1 MKQYLLA
8 FLFVIGSISI
18 LPAQRWAQVFEEGGS
33 YLDVKKTFKQEWE
46 GKPYQRS
53 SGYKQFKRLE
63 NFYDP
68 RLYPDYKWPDPMIVW
83 KEMEAAKKAK
93 KNKQSSK
100 SASTS
105 TWTPIGPTSWTDG
118 SGWNAGLGRINVV
131 MVDPNNSNTI
141 YVGAPAGGLWKSTNG
156 GNSWNCLTDNQAV
169 LGVSDME
176 IDPNNSNIIYLA
188 TGDGDASDTYSVG
201 VLKSTNGG
209 TTWTT
214 TGLNFQVTQTRRI
227 RRLIMHPTNSNILF
241 AATTNGLYK
250 TSNGGNSWTLITSN
264 SFQDL
269 AFKPGDPTVVY
280 AVNDEFYKSTNTGNS
295 FTQITSGLPPD
306 NQVNRYKI
314 GVSEDEPSWVYLVC
328 GKQSDST
335 FKGMYRSTN
344 SGNSFTLQANSP
356 NIFGYSPTGSDS
368 AGQSWYDLAIV
379 VDPNDASTMWV
390 GGVNIWKSTDGGVTY
405 TIQTNWT
412 YPNSIGYTHADIHYL
427 NIYNGDLYCGSDGG
441 VFISSDGGDNWTD
454 KSAGLQITQFYRLST
469 SQTNPSLVIGGTQD
483 NGTNL
488 YTGSNNW
495 THVVGADGMECIINP
510 TNANTMFA
518 AIQFGSI
525 RRSTNGGNSFSV
537 VLTPD
542 QVGDNGGWVT
552 PYVLDPNNPNHI
564 YVGYTELY
572 RSTNGGNTFTQ
583 ISNLNN
589 SNTLRVVEVC
599 KANSSVIYLGRGS
612 KVFKSSNGGTSFTNV
627 TGNLPNKTV
636 TSIITD
642 PTDADRIWVSLSGY
656 TSGQKVF
663 FSSTGGSSW
672 TNLST
677 GLPNLPANC
686 LLYREGSSDEI
697 YCGTDVGIY
706 TLSGNSG
713 SWTTFGT
720 GLPNVVVEELEITY
734 SVDKI
739 RAATYGRGMWEA
751 DLPSGCA
758 TDVVA
763 PVITCPNNVPAFFAV
778 GPSSCE
784 VTVTLPVATATD
796 DCTTNPDLSWRYI
809 ETDIAGNP
817 LPGAIYSNYST
828 SSSSTFEVGYY
839 EIDWQAEDESGNSS
853 NCDYQIEIRDD
864 IDPVPNCI
872 NHLAELDANG
882 SVSILQTNVSSGPTD
897 NCGVSQVTVFPN
909 QFDCS
914 DLGTNDVTVLVLDEN
929 GNTAS
934 CTSVVNVIDGLNP
947 TASCIPSLTI
957 GLSNGSA
964 QITPNQIDN
973 GSTDN
978 CSLSSLTLDQT
989 TFDCDDLGS
998 NIVTLNVFDANG
1010 NQSDC
1015 FAQVIVESFAP
1026 VVAVCQNIDVF
1037 INGSGSVDVD
1047 PVQVDGGSAF
1057 DCGNLNFSLDI
1068 SSFDC
1073 LMTGPNDVILTV
1085 DNGLGD
1091 SDDCTAV
1098 INVADQIPPVL
1109 LCSNVTASLDSNG
1122 QLSLE
1127 TSDLD
1132 NGSFDNCDLTLA
1144 IGNSNL
1150 DCSDIGTNTVILTGV
1165 DASGNSSACSSVVT
1179 VVDDLAPTAVCLPN
1193 IDVTL
1198 NPDGTYVMSP
1208 LELDNGSIDN
1218 CSGLTYTLSNAV
1230 FDCDDIGDQSVNL
1243 TVEDVSGNQQSCASL
1258 VTVLDGSVPAMLCS
1272 DITISLDA
1280 TGSATIIP
1288 EDVNGGS
1295 AVSCGDL
1302 SLELSLTDFD
1312 CSLIGVNAVILTGTS
1327 DAGNQSSCNANVQ
1340 VLDNQAPVV
1349 SCNTSLTVNL
1359 DQNGQ
1364 VDILPEDVLDTAS
1377 DNCSSS
1383 MNYTLDVN
1391 AFTCADLGTN
1401 AVTLSASDAAG
1412 NIGTCSGDIIVQDQ
1426 SNPIISCQD
1435 LDIMLLDEEPVSI
1448 LLDALIQSLSDN
1460 CDSNPSATTAD
1471 LHAFGCA
1478 DAGDN
1483 AVLITATD
1491 ASGNSS
1497 DCIANVNVSYD
1508 ASPVAVCN
1516 SDIVAELNGAGVV
1529 NVLPSAVDAGSY
1541 ALCEDELDLTLSQAN
1556 FTCEDIGSNLVQL
1569 FVAGSGGLAS
1579 CNVTIEVVD
1588 LFAPTISCNDLVV
1601 ELGADGTLIVNPE
1614 EIVPGTSDNCS
1625 KTFPVIGNNIFDCS
1639 SIGTNLVIS
1648 TVTDAS
1654 GNFAECTST
1663 IEVLDVTP
1671 PVAICNDISV
1681 LLDEN
1686 GVADIDI
1693 NEIGSLSFDLCGSV
1707 DLQLSN
1713 ESVDCSGLD
1722 VLTIVT
1728 LTVTDESGNETDC
1741 DSEIEVIDSTAP
1753 IVVCQNAE
1761 VYIGAGNIG
1770 VLEPTALVVSTNDN
1784 CSDVNYELSQSEF
1797 DCEDLGNQQVTL
1809 SVFDASNN
1817 VATCTVNIEVLDD
1830 SNPLATC
1837 YSTLDMVLDVTGNVE
1852 ILLNDIYAGDAV
1864 SCNGFEYS
1872 IEPQN
1877 LDCSNLGLATPVIL
1891 TIGDSAGTSSECS
1904 SLVTVTDVSAPVM
1917 LCSDLD
1923 TALTD
1928 GVEVVLY
1935 PELFDAGSYDA
1946 CGPIQYVEF
1955 DSIVLNCSN
1964 IGQTAID
1971 FTVVDAYGNT
1981 NSCEVNLNLSN
1992 NMSPIANCVD
2002 LIVYL
2007 DENGIAQIDSEN
2019 MNNGST
2025 DACGNLDGISLAINI
2040 MEANCDMLGVAVSNE
2055 LTVTDINSGITSA
2068 CISNITVLDEQSPI
2082 VESIPE
2088 VTPFE
2093 IDGSEPEIFNVS
2105 LLNALVEDN
2114 CAVTETLI
2122 RRESGDCE
2130 DSNTYDSF
2138 VYFCPEDEDGLHP
2151 VTFRA
2156 LDESGNATDTLVYVD
2171 LDNLM
2176 VSTSNASSS
2185 SDAVYCSPNP
2195 FFDVTNLY
2203 LDLAQARDLAINL
2216 YSLDGKLIERRAL
2229 SLESGNHVVELE
2241 LSDLPAG
2248 LYYCSLN
2255 TDSWNE
2261 VVKLIKVNQ

>member
-83 KEMEAAKKAK
+83 KEMEAASKAK

-156 GNSWNCLTDNQAV
+156 GNSWSCLTDNQAV

-412 YPNSIGYTHADIHYL
+412 YPNGIGYTHADIHYL

-469 SQTNPSLVIGGTQD
+469 SQTNPSLIIGGTQD

-510 TNANTMFA
+510 VNANTMFA

-583 ISNLNN
+583 LSNLNN

-720 GLPNVVVEELEITY
+720 GLPNVIVEELEITY
-734 SVDKI
+734 SIDKI

-758 TDVVA
+758 TDAVA
-763 PVITCPNNVPAFFAV
+763 PVITCPNNIPAFFAV

-809 ETDIAGNP
+809 ETDVAGNP
-817 LPGAIYSNYST
+817 LPGAVYSNYST
-828 SSSSTFEVGYY
+828 SSSFTFEVGYY

-882 SVSILQTNVSSGPTD
+882 SVSILQIDVSSGPTD
-897 NCGVSQVTVFPN
+897 NCGVNQVTVFPN

-947 TASCIPSLTI
+947 TANCIPSITI
-957 GLSNGSA
+957 GLNNGSA
-964 QITPNQIDN
+964 QITTNQIDN
-973 GSTDN
+973 GSSDN
-978 CSLSSLTLDQT
+978 CSLASLTLDQT

-998 NIVTLNVFDANG
+998 NIVTLTVFDSNG
-1010 NQSDC
+1010 NQADC

-1047 PVQVDGGSAF
+1047 PVQVDGGSTF

-1073 LMTGPNDVILTV
+1073 LMTGPNDVILTI

-1091 SDDCTAV
+1091 SDDCNAV

-1109 LCSNVTASLDSNG
+1109 LCSNVTMSLDSNG
-1122 QLSLE
+1122 QLSLVG
-1127 TSDLD
+1127 SDLD
-1132 NGSFDNCDLTLA
+1132 NGSFDNCDFTLA

-1150 DCSDIGTNTVILTGV
+1150 DCSDIGTNTIILTGV
-1165 DASGNSSACSSVVT
+1165 DASGNSGACSSVVT

-1193 IDVTL
+1193 VDVTL

-1218 CSGLTYTLSNAV
+1218 CSGLTYTLSNSV
-1230 FDCDDIGDQSVNL
+1230 FDCTDIGDQAVNL
-1243 TVEDVSGNQQSCASL
+1243 TVADVSGNEQSCTSL

-1280 TGSATIIP
+1280 SGSATIIP

-1302 SLELSLTDFD
+1302 TLELSLTDFD
-1312 CSLIGVNAVILTGTS
+1312 CSLIGTNAVILTGTS

-1340 VLDNQAPVV
+1340 VLDDQAPVI
-1349 SCNTSLTVNL
+1349 SCNTSLVFIL

-1364 VDILPEDVLDTAS
+1364 VDILPEDILGTAS

-1383 MNYTLDVN
+1383 MNYTLDVS
-1391 AFTCADLGTN
+1391 AFTCVDLGTN
-1401 AVTLSASDAAG
+1401 TVTLSASDAAG

-1426 SNPIISCQD
+1426 SNPSISCQD
-1435 LDIMLLDEEPVSI
+1435 LDIVLLDEEPVSI
-1448 LLDALIQSLSDN
+1448 LLDALVQSISDN
-1460 CDSNPSATTAD
+1460 CDSNPSATTVD

-1497 DCIANVNVSYD
+1497 ECTANVNVSYD

-1516 SDIVAELNGAGVV
+1516 PVVVAELNGAGLV

-1541 ALCEDELDLTLSQAN
+1541 ALCEDDLDLTLSQTN

-1579 CNVTIEVVD
+1579 CNATIEVVD

-1625 KTFPVIGNNIFDCS
+1625 KTFPIIGNNIFDCS

-1648 TVTDAS
+1648 TVTDVS
-1654 GNFAECTST
+1654 GNSAECTST

-1693 NEIGSLSFDLCGSV
+1693 NELGSLSFDLCSSV

-1722 VLTIVT
+1722 TLTLVT
-1728 LTVTDESGNETDC
+1728 LTVTDESGNETEC
-1741 DSEIEVIDSTAP
+1741 ESEIEILDSTAP
-1753 IVVCQNAE
+1753 TVVCQNAE

-1770 VLEPTALVVSTNDN
+1770 VLEPTTLVVSSSDN
-1784 CSDVNYELSQSEF
+1784 CSGVIYELSQSEF
-1797 DCEDLGNQQVTL
+1797 DCDDLGSQEVIL

-1817 VATCTVNIEVLDD
+1817 IATCTVNIEVLDD

-1837 YSTLDMVLDVTGNVE
+1837 YSTLTMDLDDSGNVE
-1852 ILLNDIYAGDAV
+1852 IFLNDIYAGDAV

-1877 LDCSNLGLATPVIL
+1877 LDCSNLGLATPVTL
-1891 TIGDSAGTSSECS
+1891 TIGDSGGASSECS
-1904 SLVTVTDVSAPVM
+1904 SLVTVTDVSAPEVI
-1917 LCSDLD
+1917 CSDLD
-1923 TALTD
+1923 TVLTD

-1935 PELFDAGSYDA
+1935 PELFDAGSNDA
-1946 CGPIQYVEF
+1946 CSDIQYVEF
-1955 DSIVLNCSN
+1955 DSIMLDCSN

-1971 FTVVDAYGNT
+1971 LTVVDAYGNM
-1981 NSCEVNLNLSN
+1981 NSCEASLNLSN
-1992 NMSPIANCVD
+1992 NMSPIASCVD

-2007 DENGIAQIDSEN
+2007 DENGIAQIDAEN

-2025 DACGNLDGISLAINI
+2025 GACGNLDGISLDINI
-2040 MEANCDMLGVAVSNE
+2040 TEANCDMLGATVSNE
-2055 LTVTDINSGITSA
+2055 LTVTDVNSGITSV

-2082 VESIPE
+2082 VEFIPE

-2093 IDGSEPEIFNVS
+2093 IEGSEPEIFNVS

-2114 CAVTETLI
+2114 CAVAETLI

-2130 DSNTYDSF
+2130 DSNTYDTF
-2138 VYFCPEDEDGLHP
+2138 IYFCPEDEDGLHP

-2176 VSTSNASSS
+2176 VSTFNATSS

-2195 FFDVTNLY
+2195 FFDLTNLY
-2203 LDLAQARDLAINL
+2203 LDLAQARDLVINL
-2216 YSLDGKLIERRAL
+2216 YSLDGKLIERRVS
-2229 SLESGNHVVELE
+2229 SLELGNHVVELE